1 LAENKI
7 RNVRTFT
14 LEYTD
19 ATSETCGRG
28 KEWGCTVRKITRI

>member
-1 LAENKI
+1 LAENEI

-19 ATSETCGRG
+19 AALETCGPE
-28 KEWGCTVRKITRI
+28 KEWGFTVRKITRI